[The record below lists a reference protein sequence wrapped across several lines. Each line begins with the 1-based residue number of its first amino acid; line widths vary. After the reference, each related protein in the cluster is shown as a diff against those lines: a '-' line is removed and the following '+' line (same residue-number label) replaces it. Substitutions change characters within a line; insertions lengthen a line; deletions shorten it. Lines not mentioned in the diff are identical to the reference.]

1 MKTMKKLGD
10 IAESPGFVVCLSA
23 FLLTLGAYL
32 QTVEIPVRITSD
44 PSAAEQTEIMHAFWP
59 LSFAFWILAFL
70 FFGYSLVLR
79 RRKSSTSVQLEKPF
93 LSRSLTA
100 AIVFGVLTLA
110 STFLPWAIVSAVRS
124 GQSISLSGVS
134 LIGSNYWAGD
144 VMYLVFVSSVIA
156 ILYIPLLAF
165 IEKRRTEAARAFLLL
180 LSGIGIVGPIMSV
193 LSTDS
198 WSYSVSFLGGLLAKF
213 ESPGIGLL
221 IAVVSAAGLIALGIS
236 DSLMMAR

>member
-1 MKTMKKLGD
+1 MKKLGD